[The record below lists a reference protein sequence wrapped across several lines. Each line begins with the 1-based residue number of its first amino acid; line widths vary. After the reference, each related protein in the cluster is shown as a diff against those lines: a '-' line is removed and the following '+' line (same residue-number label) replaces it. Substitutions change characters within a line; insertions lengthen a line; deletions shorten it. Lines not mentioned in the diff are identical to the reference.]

1 MRLFTKLERS
11 YGQGLFKCM
20 NDSLF
25 VLHLYYMRI
34 VRDVIYKC
42 IANYLWLSTMYVEG
56 GSKTVNIEPLNET
69 HESFRNR
76 LCDMIRH

>member
-1 MRLFTKLERS
+1 
-11 YGQGLFKCM
+11 M

-56 GSKTVNIEPLNET
+56 GSKTVNIELLNET
-69 HESFRNR
+69 HESLRNR